1 MANNE
6 YSDPPEDIIS
16 SDIFGNCTS
25 NYLTEDKLDNFL
37 YSERGH

>member
-16 SDIFGNCTS
+16 SDIFGNYTS
-25 NYLTEDKLDNFL
+25 NYLTSWIIFYALKI
-37 YSERGH
+37 GH